1 VQAFRG
7 FTIIPSTSKKFKVNL
22 LSFVDAVR
30 AESLVLASAALERL
44 STRFLQTLLLHFY
57 DQPPDRFAT
66 KNSYKQRMSLFD
78 DPPPAKA
85 QPKQLRSAPI
95 SSPPIE
101 PQAARP
107 VLKKS
112 KPNTKTKSTSRTAE
126 HDEPIISN
134 EIVPRPELQLSAK
147 EVDQIVSAK
156 VESVKKELTS
166 AIEAIHAAT
175 TSSLKH
181 IVESQAKFSS
191 EVHDLLHRQEKTFS
205 DRLKNLTES
214 WESKVEAKLTQDDQ
228 LNHQRAEPVKRRPEK
243 RHIEEDC
250 EDEPLEN
257 PRKRTTEEKKSKLD
271 PTEELQ
277 KLVALQQ
284 QLLNSKSSLQY
295 SSPVPPAHASS
306 FQTHLGQYRL
316 PDPTFPLYGQVPH
329 FPPGFVQTQFPQA
342 QYSLLDS
349 PEPRLLQSPAQK
361 QQKIQALFSALQKSL
376 FDQ

>member
-1 VQAFRG
+1 MQAFRG

-214 WESKVEAKLTQDDQ
+214 WRSEA
-228 LNHQRAEPVKRRPEK
+228 H
-243 RHIEEDC
+243 
-250 EDEPLEN
+250 
-257 PRKRTTEEKKSKLD
+257 PR
-271 PTEELQ
+271 
-277 KLVALQQ
+277 
-284 QLLNSKSSLQY
+284 
-295 SSPVPPAHASS
+295 
-306 FQTHLGQYRL
+306 
-316 PDPTFPLYGQVPH
+316 
-329 FPPGFVQTQFPQA
+329 
-342 QYSLLDS
+342 
-349 PEPRLLQSPAQK
+349 
-361 QQKIQALFSALQKSL
+361 
-376 FDQ
+376 